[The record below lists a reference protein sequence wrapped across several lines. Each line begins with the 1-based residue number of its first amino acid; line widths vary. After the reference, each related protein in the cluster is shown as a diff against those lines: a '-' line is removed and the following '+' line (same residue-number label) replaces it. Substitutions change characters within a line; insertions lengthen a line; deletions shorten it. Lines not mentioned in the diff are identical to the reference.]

1 MFLLWLNQLICLK
14 VALELSGR
22 ASCWIAFWSSF
33 APSFVRLQ
41 TVLIL
46 PLRNVPITGH
56 SRSIGVS
63 HALVRVVVSWA
74 GVNRPPCMLWH
85 IRAQRSWTYVKAVVP
100 GAQFEVLH
108 TTTPVR
114 IRNRVGVQ
122 KCIWRL
128 QRYRPVHHFRLFVTC
143 NQADLSTWSN
153 RHPRQKQKEKLFG
166 FCCGRLDCCPIPFLD
181 KPGSNLERER
191 WFNGV
196 QRGRCTFRLSV
207 REFAHFT
214 SRLLSYL
221 MWMVTSLSY
230 CSGILFFR
238 TSSLCP
244 KHFLEGLPWSRMI
257 TCRRRASLV
266 SLPQSK
272 RAAVL
277 VQNLLVQLQKSMIWR
292 QKCGLKLVKGSLLAI
307 LEACGPW
314 FLTVL

>member
-1 MFLLWLNQLICLK
+1 MFLLWLNQLNCLK

-122 KCIWRL
+122 KCVWRL

-153 RHPRQKQKEKLFG
+153 RHPRQKQKEKAFWVLL
-166 FCCGRLDCCPIPFLD
+166 R
-181 KPGSNLERER
+181 K
-191 WFNGV
+191 
-196 QRGRCTFRLSV
+196 
-207 REFAHFT
+207 A
-214 SRLLSYL
+214 RLLPYS
-221 MWMVTSLSY
+221 
-230 CSGILFFR
+230 
-238 TSSLCP
+238 
-244 KHFLEGLPWSRMI
+244 
-257 TCRRRASLV
+257 
-266 SLPQSK
+266 
-272 RAAVL
+272 VL
-277 VQNLLVQLQKSMIWR
+277 GQAR
-292 QKCGLKLVKGSLLAI
+292 LKFGAWALIQWGSKGSVHLSAERSRIRSFYLTSTGIPHVNGYITII
-307 LEACGPW
+307 L
-314 FLTVL
+314 